1 MVYGI
6 GFTTCIHLFGQLYP
20 INLSPWYTISFL
32 GSIWVYKPTS
42 LHFSIKDTKIMII
55 NHFLI
60 IPEGQ
65 LDGSLYPQAINI
77 GFTMGQ

>member
-1 MVYGI
+1 
-6 GFTTCIHLFGQLYP
+6 
-20 INLSPWYTISFL
+20 
-32 GSIWVYKPTS
+32 
-42 LHFSIKDTKIMII
+42 MII